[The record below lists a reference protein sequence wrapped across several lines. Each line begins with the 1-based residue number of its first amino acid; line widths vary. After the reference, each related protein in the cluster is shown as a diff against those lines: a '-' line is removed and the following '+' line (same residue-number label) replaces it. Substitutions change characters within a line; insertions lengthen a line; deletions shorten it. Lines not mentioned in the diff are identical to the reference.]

1 MKIERTKNAKR
12 NVVWGVVNKI
22 ATLIIPFFCR
32 TAIIQVFGVNY
43 VGLNSL
49 FASIL
54 SALNLAELG
63 FGSAVVFFMYK
74 AIATDD
80 EDRIRALVNY
90 FKRVYRIIGT
100 VVLAVGLVLLPFLR
114 FFVNKDVP
122 SEINIYV
129 IYLLTLAAT
138 VLTYFLFAYKSSLF
152 NAFQR
157 NDVLM
162 KVSTVVAVGERILQ
176 LAFIFILKNYYLY
189 IASAIFAGIANN
201 LMISHCAKRSYPQY
215 VARGSLD
222 QKAKKD
228 IAQKIKGLI
237 FYKIG
242 NVVSGSADTIVIS
255 SFLGLTVMGRYGNY
269 AYVLTTLFAFLG
281 IYYSAMRSGIGN
293 SIATENKRK
302 NLDDF
307 KFLQFVQNWM
317 ISWATVCLLCLFQ
330 DFIEIYV
337 GEEHQLPIGV
347 VICFC
352 IYFWTWKIQDIVHVY
367 KEAAG
372 LWDQDRFRP
381 LIGSGFNLV
390 LNIVFVQIIGLY
402 GVILSTV
409 AQFVIIDLPWASR
422 VLFKNYFEV
431 SSWCYYR
438 LLIKGLLETF
448 IMCAATYF
456 VCLQINIGNTLVS
469 LLVKAL
475 LCLIVPNIVFVAFN
489 AHSKDFRK
497 VVSRAKKIVSH

>member
-12 NVVWGVVNKI
+12 NITWGVVNKV

-32 TAIIQVFGVNY
+32 TALIQVFGVNY

-49 FASIL
+49 FTSIL
-54 SALNLAELG
+54 STLNLAELG

-74 AIATDD
+74 AIAEDD
-80 EDRIRALVNY
+80 ETRIRALVNY

-100 VVLAVGLVLLPFLR
+100 VVLVLGLSLMPFLD

-122 SEINIYV
+122 SDIDIRIIYV
-129 IYLLTLAAT
+129 LTLTAT

-152 NAFQR
+152 HAFQR

-162 KVSTVVAVGERILQ
+162 KISTVVAVAERVLQ
-176 LAFIFILKNYYLY
+176 LSFIFVFKNYYLY

-201 LMISHCAKRSYPQY
+201 FMISYCAKRFYPQY
-215 VARGSLD
+215 AASGALD
-222 QKAKKD
+222 KQVKND

-255 SFLGLTVMGRYGNY
+255 SFLGLSLMGKYGNY

-293 SIATENKRK
+293 SIATESKLK

-337 GEEHQLPIGV
+337 GKEHQLSMGIV
-347 VICFC
+347 VCFC
-352 IYFWTWKIQDIVHVY
+352 VYFWSWKIQDVVHVY
-367 KEAAG
+367 KEASG
-372 LWDQDRFRP
+372 LWNQDRFRP
-381 LIGSGFNLV
+381 LIGAGVNLALNLV
-390 LNIVFVQIIGLY
+390 LVQIMGLY

-422 VLFKNYFEV
+422 VLFKNYFGT
-431 SSWCYYR
+431 SSLCYYR
-438 LLIKGLLETF
+438 FLAKGIVEAGTMCLVTYIVCEQITIANPF
-448 IMCAATYF
+448 I
-456 VCLQINIGNTLVS
+456 S
-469 LLVKAL
+469 LLLKAFI
-475 LCLIVPNIVFVAFN
+475 CIIIPNIVFIAAN
-489 AHSKDFRK
+489 AHSKEFKK
-497 VVSRAKKIVSH
+497 VVVRAKKILLH

>member
-12 NVVWGVVNKI
+12 NIVWGVVNKI

-32 TAIIQVFGVNY
+32 TAVIQVFGVNY

-49 FASIL
+49 FTSIL

-90 FKRVYRIIGT
+90 FKHVYKVIGT
-100 VVLAVGLVLLPFLR
+100 VVLLVGLSLLPFLQL
-114 FFVNKDVP
+114 FVNKDVP
-122 SEINIYV
+122 SDINIHV
-129 IYLLTLAAT
+129 IYLLTLTAT

-152 NAFQR
+152 HAFQR

-162 KVSTVVAVGERILQ
+162 KISTAIAVAERILQ
-176 LAFIFILKNYYLY
+176 LVFIFAFKNYYLY

-201 LMISHCAKRSYPQY
+201 ILISFFAKRHYPQY
-215 VARGSLD
+215 AAAGVLD
-222 QKAKKD
+222 KEVKKG

-293 SIATENKRK
+293 SIATESKQK

-330 DFIEIYV
+330 DFIELYV
-337 GEEHQLPIGV
+337 GEEHQLPIGI

-352 IYFWTWKIQDIVHVY
+352 AYFWTWKIQDVVHVC

-381 LIGSGFNLV
+381 LIGAGFNLI
-390 LNIVFVQIIGLY
+390 LNLIFVQIIGLY

-409 AQFVIIDLPWASR
+409 AQFIIIDLPWASKI
-422 VLFKNYFEV
+422 LFKNYFET
-431 SSWCYYR
+431 SSKCYYL
-438 LLIKGLLETF
+438 LLIKGLLETL

-456 VCLQINIGNTLVS
+456 VCLQIHIDNTVLS

-475 LCLIVPNIVFVAFN
+475 LCVSVPNIIFVAFN
-489 AHSKDFRK
+489 VRSKEFKK
-497 VVSRAKKIVSH
+497 VISRAKRILLH